1 MLMRRAALFVFF
13 ALPAASCFESGE
25 RWYFEGLAPE
35 CVEGT
40 RRCVG
45 DRLEV
50 CEGTGPRAAYEL
62 ESDCAESGEVCAPS
76 LGACA
81 ACVPGRGRCDEN
93 VAYRCDATGSGYDL
107 VDTCDPEAGEACR
120 DGGCVNLCARAA
132 ERRSNVGCEY
142 WAVDLDNAVISTAL
156 IAAAQ
161 QFAVVVSNAQP
172 DVPARVTIE
181 QDDAEP

>member
-1 MLMRRAALFVFF
+1 
-13 ALPAASCFESGE
+13 
-25 RWYFEGLAPE
+25 
-35 CVEGT
+35 
-40 RRCVG
+40 
-45 DRLEV
+45 
-50 CEGTGPRAAYEL
+50 
-62 ESDCAESGEVCAPS
+62 
-76 LGACA
+76 
-81 ACVPGRGRCDEN
+81 
-93 VAYRCDATGSGYDL
+93 RCDATGSGYDL

-156 IAAAQ
+156 NAAAQ

-181 QDDAEP
+181 QDDAEPGEPADISEVASAIVPAF